1 MKETSVQNPA
11 RSSGRKMLRFTT
23 ALAVLLGVA
32 ATALAVAVAFRL
44 NLTWEAPVVKVLQVS
59 DRTRGIL
66 AETQGSLRVICFMDR
81 RHPMFR
87 PVSRLLRGFRD
98 ASRRVAGAELEIEY
112 IDPHWDLTRA
122 GQLASA
128 NVPEN
133 AVVFERQRRRVV
145 VTLDDMLT
153 QRSAFRSQEDTT
165 LKRSRPT
172 ENGTGQNIG
181 VFRGE
186 GVCAAAIARLSLP
199 FDRSVIYWMEGHGEP
214 RFDDYDQFHG
224 FSDIAREITR
234 GGFGIKSLSLPGKTA
249 VPDDCHVLMIVGAT
263 KPFVRE
269 ELAML
274 EKYLQRGGRLL
285 CLLSPRAT
293 TGLDGMFE
301 RWGVH
306 VTSDVAVSPQTLT
319 GQELFCTAFSDHL
332 VTRDLARASVIFGQP
347 VCIEAVQNATVAA
360 PDRPQV
366 TLLAM
371 TDAAGWGES
380 APDAL
385 PRIFD
390 AKTDLKGPVAVAAA
404 VEWGGNVAKDV
415 AFKPTRICVVGEAD
429 FVMNGALAARAS
441 ANRDFLLNAVSW
453 LAGVEAGTAP
463 SLGGDAALY
472 TGLTRRGWI
481 LLTGISALGLPL
493 GLLLVFC
500 VLSRFGGR

>member
-1 MKETSVQNPA
+1 MRPVPSKSPA
-11 RSSGRKMLRFTT
+11 RSSGRKTLRFTT
-23 ALAVLLGVA
+23 ALAIVLGVA
-32 ATALAVAVAFRL
+32 ATALAVVLAYRL

-87 PVSRLLRGFRD
+87 PVSRLLRGLCE
-98 ASRRVAGAELEIEY
+98 ASRRVAGAEIGIEY
-112 IDPHWDLTRA
+112 VDPHWDLTRA

-153 QRSAFRSQEDTT
+153 QRSAFRAQEDSP
-165 LKRSRPT
+165 LRPSSPAGG
-172 ENGTGQNIG
+172 GTGQNIG

-199 FDRSVIYWMEGHGEP
+199 FDRSLIYWMEGHGEP
-214 RFDDYDQFHG
+214 RFDDYDQLRG

-234 GGFGIKSLSLPGKTA
+234 GGFGIKALSLPGRTA
-249 VPDDCHVLMIVGAT
+249 IPDDCHVLMIVGAT
-263 KPFVRE
+263 RPFVRE

-285 CLLSPRAT
+285 CLLTPRAT
-293 TGLDGMFE
+293 TGLEGLLE

-306 VTSDVAVSPQTLT
+306 VTSDVAVSPRTLT
-319 GQELFCTAFSDHL
+319 GQELFCTVFSDHL

-347 VCIEAVQNATVAA
+347 ACIEAVQSAAVAA

-371 TDAAGWGES
+371 TDEAGWGES
-380 APDAL
+380 APDAF
-385 PRIFD
+385 PRVFD
-390 AKTDLKGPVAVAAA
+390 AKTDLKGPVAMAAA

-415 AFKPTRICVVGEAD
+415 TFKPTRICVVGEAD

-463 SLGGDAALY
+463 SLGGDATLY
-472 TGLTRRGWI
+472 TGLTRRGWVI
-481 LLTGISALGLPL
+481 LTGVSAFGLPL
-493 GLLLVFC
+493 GLLLLFC
-500 VLSRFGGR
+500 VVSRFGGR